1 MKKIIITLALLSAL
15 TAGAFGQTYDPESDF
30 TVEVIDNGRAVQITG
45 YVGNKTVVNIPPRIR
60 NLPVTVIRAAFRE
73 KNLISVTI
81 PNSVTSIGNYTF
93 RDNQLTNVI
102 IPNSITSIG
111 TGAFYNNQLTNVII
125 PNSVTSI
132 GSGTFQRNQLTSIT
146 IPNSVTSIGNY
157 AFDSNQLTSVTIPN
171 SVTSIRSYTFGN
183 NPLTRIIIPADVT
196 IVSDAF
202 GDIVDING
210 VLIGD
215 LYNSKGKKAFHY
227 ENGFAANL
235 LLPTNN
241 PKQADLMFGA
251 AVFQEIQVLRFLGD
265 TAAVNRHEAVL
276 QYITG
281 RGNATRA
288 EIETFY
294 RNNVRGL
301 VSQVVDEQLAR
312 LRNED
317 RRINPSTN
325 ALSNVKNAITEFM
338 LAPSEATYRNLL
350 LTYRRDAGD
359 GALVLGY
366 SIGQINTEIYGAV
379 VNNRILT
386 GR

>member
-15 TAGAFGQTYDPESDF
+15 TAGAFGQQYDPENDF
-30 TVEVIDNGRAVQITG
+30 TVEVIDNGRAVQITE
-45 YVGNKTVVNIPPRIR
+45 YVGNKTIVNIPPRIR
-60 NLPVTVIRAAFRE
+60 NLPVTGIRGHGFRE

-132 GSGTFQRNQLTSIT
+132 GI
-146 IPNSVTSIGNY
+146 Y
-157 AFDSNQLTSVTIPN
+157 AFDSNQLTSVTVPN
-171 SVTSIRSYTFGN
+171 SVTSIRSDTFGN

-235 LLPTNN
+235 VLPANN
-241 PKQADLMFGA
+241 PKLADQKLGA
-251 AVFQEIQVLRFLGD
+251 AVFQEIQILRFLGN
-265 TAAVNRHEAVL
+265 TEAVNRHEAVL
-276 QYITG
+276 QFITG

-288 EIETFY
+288 EIEAFY

-301 VSQVVDEQLAR
+301 VSQVVDEEFKGKAVPTTIL
-312 LRNED
+312 
-317 RRINPSTN
+317 TK
-325 ALSNVKNAITEFM
+325 VKAEF
-338 LAPSEATYRNLL
+338 NK
-350 LTYRRDAGD
+350 
-359 GALVLGY
+359 VLGDFHATPTPTTFRVDLPRK
-366 SIGQINTEIYGAV
+366 SRQ
-379 VNNRILT
+379 
-386 GR
+386 